1 MSRDHPRTRGKHS
14 DPEDVGVLQPGSPP
28 HTREAHRRLSADYVP
43 VRITPAH
50 AGSTVCSQPC
60 DGGSED
66 HPRTRGKHHGGVLV
80 KVPRTG
86 SPPHTREAHPNS
98 FLTSFCGG
106 ITPAHAGS
114 TRPSAPQRRKSWDHP
129 RTRGK
134 HVVSMAQ
141 KKVTSGSP
149 PHTREAQA
157 LLSYAVLRF
166 GITPAHAGSTVKDP
180 QNSND
185 PINDSIKISLLYV
198 TAHKSSAHLP
208 AHDGALLYRYHKYSA
223 SSEVYNLVG
232 TYALFLPQ
240 PLNP

>member
-28 HTREAHRRLSADYVP
+28 HTREAHRRLSADCVP

-98 FLTSFCGG
+98 SLTSFCGG

-149 PHTREAQA
+149 PHTREAPDLHY
-157 LLSYAVLRF
+157 LLPVMC
-166 GITPAHAGSTVKDP
+166 GITPAHAGSTGSTMASPLPYGDHPRTRGK
-180 QNSND
+180 
-185 PINDSIKISLLYV
+185 
-198 TAHKSSAHLP
+198 HKPS
-208 AHDGALLYRYHKYSA
+208 
-223 SSEVYNLVG
+223 
-232 TYALFLPQ
+232 FLMLCCVLGSPPHTREAQ
-240 PLNP
+240 

>member
-1 MSRDHPRTRGKHS
+1 M
-14 DPEDVGVLQPGSPP
+14 GSPP
-28 HTREAHRRLSADYVP
+28 HTREARGEYGTKKGDI
-43 VRITPAH
+43 RITPAH
-50 AGSTVCSQPC
+50 AGST
-60 DGGSED
+60 
-66 HPRTRGKHHGGVLV
+66 R
-80 KVPRTG
+80 
-86 SPPHTREAHPNS
+86 SP
-98 FLTSFCGG
+98 L
-106 ITPAHAGS
+106 
-114 TRPSAPQRRKSWDHP
+114 PSPSHVWDHP

-134 HVVSMAQ
+134 HGKHDGIPAPVW
-141 KKVTSGSP
+141 GSP

>member
-86 SPPHTREAHPNS
+86 SPPHTREAPDLHYLLPVM
-98 FLTSFCGG
+98 CG

-114 TRPSAPQRRKSWDHP
+114 TGSTMASPLPYGDHP

-134 HVVSMAQ
+134 HKPSFLMLCCVL
-141 KKVTSGSP
+141 GSP
-149 PHTREAQA
+149 PHTREAQ
-157 LLSYAVLRF
+157 
-166 GITPAHAGSTVKDP
+166 
-180 QNSND
+180 
-185 PINDSIKISLLYV
+185 
-198 TAHKSSAHLP
+198 
-208 AHDGALLYRYHKYSA
+208 
-223 SSEVYNLVG
+223 
-232 TYALFLPQ
+232 
-240 PLNP
+240 